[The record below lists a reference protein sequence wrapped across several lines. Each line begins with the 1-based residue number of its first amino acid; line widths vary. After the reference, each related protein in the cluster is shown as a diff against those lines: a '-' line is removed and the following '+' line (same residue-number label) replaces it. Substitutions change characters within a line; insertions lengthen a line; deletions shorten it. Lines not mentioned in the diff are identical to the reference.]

1 MKITFTLENKSKFVY
16 WYFKESNM
24 IRATLPNQTSTEERI
39 VNSEDEVVDYIGI
52 ELATH
57 FGKSW
62 PVIK

>member
-1 MKITFTLENKSKFVY
+1 
-16 WYFKESNM
+16 M